1 MERVFSADEIS
12 DSFWAASPAA
22 AGLPSPAAGG
32 GPRGPMNRSPSEW
45 YFEKFLEVA
54 EEAAIHSTTPP
65 PPPNPNLNPNYNP
78 NTAPASV
85 VASNCS
91 DGGRKDGGTG
101 GDDELGEIKVPAVVA
116 AAAPQRPPS
125 DPPADVDPQEYAAL
139 LKQKLAMYCAAV
151 AQCRGSGV
159 NSPDPSSV
167 VDSKLQSLD
176 ASQLGSQG
184 PALGNG
190 SKVQQKA
197 GSGPSGGPAPPVMQ
211 NLGVQGRPATSG
223 SSRELSDDE
232 ELEGEAETT
241 ENMEPADAKRARRM
255 LSNRESARR
264 SRRRKQAHL
273 SELETQVSQLKV
285 ENSSLLK
292 RLTDIN
298 QKYNDAAVDNRVL
311 KADVETLRAKVKMAE
326 ETVKRVTGVSTIYPN
341 IPDIS
346 TNGMPFSGSPPDAT
360 ADAAVPIQDNPN
372 HFFQPPS
379 HDQRINTC
387 IPEIAPSPVEDVVHG
402 AVAGGKM
409 DRTTS
414 MQRVASL
421 EHLQKRICGG
431 PSSCEPVQWDA
442 AAWDPETSVDKQ
454 QNQV

>member
-273 SELETQVSQLKV
+273 SELETQV
-285 ENSSLLK
+285 
-292 RLTDIN
+292 
-298 QKYNDAAVDNRVL
+298 
-311 KADVETLRAKVKMAE
+311 KMAE

>member
-1 MERVFSADEIS
+1 MERVFSVDEMS
-12 DSFWAASPAA
+12 DSFWAAA

-32 GPRGPMNRSPSEW
+32 RPRGLMNRSPSEW

-54 EEAAIHSTTPP
+54 EEEAAIPRTTPP
-65 PPPNPNLNPNYNP
+65 PPANPNLDPDYNRNPP
-78 NTAPASV
+78 PASA
-85 VASNCS
+85 VASNS
-91 DGGRKDGGTG
+91 SGGGRKDGGRG
-101 GDDELGEIKVPAVVA
+101 GEDELVEIKEPAVVA
-116 AAAPQRPPS
+116 AAAPPQGPPS
-125 DPPADVDPQEYAAL
+125 DPPADVDPKEYVAL
-139 LKQKLAMYCAAV
+139 LKQRLDLYCAAV
-151 AQCRGSGV
+151 AMCRGSGV
-159 NSPDPSSV
+159 NSPDSSSL
-167 VDSKLQSLD
+167 DSKSLSLD

-184 PALGNG
+184 P
-190 SKVQQKA
+190 VP
-197 GSGPSGGPAPPVMQ
+197 GSGPTGGEAPPVMQ

-223 SSRELSDDE
+223 SSREQSDDE
-232 ELEGEAETT
+232 EFEGEAETT
-241 ENMEPADAKRARRM
+241 ENMDPADAKRVRRM

-273 SELETQVSQLKV
+273 SELEAQVSQLRV

-292 RLTDIN
+292 RFTDIN

-326 ETVKRVTGVSTIYPN
+326 ETVKRVTGVNLLYPN

-346 TNGMPFSGSPPDAT
+346 TIGMPFSGSPSDAT
-360 ADAAVPIQDNPN
+360 ADTSVPIQDNPN

-387 IPEIAPSPVEDVVHG
+387 LPEIAPAPPVEDVMHG
-402 AVAGGKM
+402 AVVGGKM
-409 DRTTS
+409 GRTAS

-421 EHLQKRICGG
+421 EHLQKRMYGG

-442 AAWDPETSVDKQ
+442 AAWDPETSVSNK